1 MFTLYWIAFHVGWC
15 SIVWTVSN
23 GAHRTGTSLSYTSN
37 IVPEPFKVRVWWTN
51 SCSLLMNICF
61 RFSGLQSSFLLI
73 HFREGLNTWF
83 TPHHSLTQKLFD
95 MPTLHLRDWPGAT
108 SRWNPRWCEWL
119 KPYPVWFSYRRK
131 RYPVLCEHSR
141 QLLPTARTELG
152 QWQGE
157 KRGAGSRSVLPA
169 RFRAMVS
176 FASVLSF
183 QPVNTN
189 FSRRTRCWVG
199 TGSCGQFRRILYW
212 S

>member
-1 MFTLYWIAFHVGWC
+1 
-15 SIVWTVSN
+15 
-23 GAHRTGTSLSYTSN
+23 
-37 IVPEPFKVRVWWTN
+37 
-51 SCSLLMNICF
+51 MNICF

-73 HFREGLNTWF
+73 HFREGLNTRF

-152 QWQGE
+152 QWQGG
-157 KRGAGSRSVLPA
+157 KRGTGSRSVLPA
-169 RFRAMVS
+169 RFRAIVS

-183 QPVNTN
+183 PYQPINTN
-189 FSRRTRCWVG
+189 FSRRTRCGVG
-199 TGSCGQFRRILYW
+199 TGSCGQFRRRNSLLILISLCFY
-212 S
+212 SKMATSLSGHLPNTPVRLLDVL